1 MGTVLKGGVVI
12 ELEPAT
18 VERADL
24 RIEGERIVERAPELQ
39 PGPDDE
45 VIALSGKLVLP
56 GLVSAHHRLH
66 ATLARG
72 LPLPQPAPDNYG
84 AFQTQVWGP
93 YLDALDLDA
102 VQAAAQ
108 AGALEALQ
116 CGTTCLFDLHA
127 SPRAVGGSLVRIARA
142 LHEVGVRSV
151 LSYATSDRTGA
162 QGREEGLE
170 ESVTFTRKARGRF
183 RGQVGAAALCEL
195 SDEAL
200 QALAQAVA
208 VTGRGV
214 HLPLA
219 EDPLDEKLSVE
230 RFGASPVA
238 RLVGAGL
245 LGPQSVLAHV
255 GHLAWPELAQVL
267 STGAWVVHTPRS
279 NMGQEVGYA
288 PALKFGARASLGAD
302 TLGAD
307 LFAEAQAA
315 YLRSREAGQPIDVL
329 RYLANGHRLA
339 SQVFDLPV
347 GPLRAGAAAD
357 LMVLDYRPV
366 TPMAPENLAWHVV
379 FGLGARHVEAV
390 MVEGGWRVWA
400 RRPLSVNPDVVADQA
415 REAAA
420 GVWGRMRRPAATP

>member
-1 MGTVLKGGVVI
+1 LGTVLKGGVVV

-24 RIEGERIVERAPELQ
+24 RIEGDRIVERAPELQ
-39 PGPDDE
+39 PGEGDE

-56 GLVSAHHRLH
+56 GMVSAHSRLH
-66 ATLARG
+66 AALSRG
-72 LPLPQPAPDNYG
+72 LPLPQPAPDGYG
-84 AFQTQVWGP
+84 AYQQQVWQP

-127 SPRAVGGSLVRIARA
+127 SPRAVAGSLVRIARA
-142 LHEVGVRSV
+142 AHEVGVRGV
-151 LSYATSDRTGA
+151 LSYAVTDRRGP

-170 ESVTFTRKARGRF
+170 ETVTFVRKARGRF
-183 RGQVGAAALCEL
+183 RGQVGASALCEL
-195 SDEAL
+195 ADEAL
-200 QALAQAVA
+200 KALAQAVA

-219 EDPLDEKLSVE
+219 EDPLDEKLSQE
-230 RFGASPVA
+230 RFGATPVT
-238 RLVGAGL
+238 RLVGTGL
-245 LGPQSVLAHV
+245 LGPQSVVAHV
-255 GHLAWPELAQVL
+255 GHLAWPELSQVL
-267 STGAWVVHTPRS
+267 TTGAWVVHTPRS

-307 LFAEAQAA
+307 LFAEAQTA

-339 SQVFDLPV
+339 SQVFELPV
-347 GPLRAGAAAD
+347 GPMRAGAAAD
-357 LMVLDYRPV
+357 LLVLDYRPS
-366 TPMAPENLAWHVV
+366 TPMVPENLAWHVV
-379 FGLGARHVEAV
+379 YGLSSRHVEAV

-420 GVWGRMRRPAATP
+420 AVWSRIQRPPPSP